1 MAAGSGCEFSS
12 LWAAG
17 LRGAAARPSE
27 QMCMSEGE
35 GGQRREG
42 RGVARGGKGIL
53 GGRWVGEGRPLPGH
67 QGEQLEQR
75 LCSVVRPYETAYGNA
90 LIPSCWVNR
99 ATGGKA
105 SMQAWQEALHRL
117 LWPGMRHL
125 TGLVSVRQPL
135 FIVRLER
142 SLHRDITA
150 PRPWVEGA
158 LSRVF
163 MDRPS
168 TPQNTR
174 ASHTFLLIF
183 VIYTLASESI
193 LSWTMLV
200 QGRFCSCLEQNSNAV
215 VLVVQRVSRVF
226 MSRPCTAAWM
236 RPVQETA
243 PCRQSCLHL
252 PPFREELRFNLI
264 KHRFKCSPR
273 HNLKGSMSFIR
284 PVLFK
289 EKKQLVPKDCG

>member
-1 MAAGSGCEFSS
+1 MGGRPERGC
-12 LWAAG
+12 
-17 LRGAAARPSE
+17 RPSYPVSRCAC
-27 QMCMSEGE
+27 QGA
-35 GGQRREG
+35 REG

-158 LSRVF
+158 LSLVF

-168 TPQNTR
+168 TPRNTR
-174 ASHTFLLIF
+174 ASHTFLSGL
-183 VIYTLASESI
+183 VIYRSN
-193 LSWTMLV
+193 W
-200 QGRFCSCLEQNSNAV
+200 SNAI
-215 VLVVQRVSRVF
+215 F
-226 MSRPCTAAWM
+226 
-236 RPVQETA
+236 
-243 PCRQSCLHL
+243 HL
-252 PPFREELRFNLI
+252 CNI
-264 KHRFKCSPR
+264 
-273 HNLKGSMSFIR
+273 
-284 PVLFK
+284 
-289 EKKQLVPKDCG
+289 